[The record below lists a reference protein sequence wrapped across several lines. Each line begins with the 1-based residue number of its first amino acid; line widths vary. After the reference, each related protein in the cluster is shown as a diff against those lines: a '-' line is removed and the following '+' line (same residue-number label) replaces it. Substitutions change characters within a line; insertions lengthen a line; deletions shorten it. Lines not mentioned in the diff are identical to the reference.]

1 MAGEYRPIFRAV
13 PSALAPVPSDGRILL
28 LRQGGIG
35 DALVCVPVVRAL
47 RRHRPAARLD
57 LLLGRRN
64 AAAAAPYRPYV
75 DTILT
80 WDQRPAA
87 AVRVLAAL
95 RRARYDAAV
104 DLIDTPSTTSRLLLR
119 AAGAPVRVGIAHAA
133 PAPYTHPVPAL
144 DFPGMHIV
152 ERVAQVLVAFGID
165 PMAEPLELEYPVSPA
180 EAAEAEAVLGGRR
193 GRPRVGV
200 NLAGSSPAKYWG
212 RANVAAFVRGLRAA
226 HPAAEVLLFGPA
238 DYAAE
243 AEAIAAEVGEPA
255 VVRAAP
261 VARSFHAFA
270 CRLHACDVIVTP
282 DTSVSH
288 LAAAWQRPSLVLFI
302 QTGHQATLW
311 RPWRSPHRVLWHP
324 RAVREIPVA
333 AALAAFADLVA
344 PAGHPEAACR

>member
-1 MAGEYRPIFRAV
+1 MV
-13 PSALAPVPSDGRILL
+13 PVPSDGRILL

-35 DALVCVPVVRAL
+35 DALVCVPVVRVL
-47 RRHRPAARLD
+47 RRHYPGARLD
-57 LLLGRRN
+57 LVLGRRN
-64 AAAAAPYRPYV
+64 VAAAAPYRRYV
-75 DTILT
+75 DAVLT
-80 WDQRPAA
+80 WDQRPLAA
-87 AVRVLAAL
+87 LRLLAAL
-95 RRARYDAAV
+95 RRARYHAAV

-119 AAGAPVRVGIAHAA
+119 GAGAPVRLGLAHAA
-133 PAPYTHPVPAL
+133 PAAYTHTVPAL

-152 ERVAQVLVAFGID
+152 ERVAQLLTAFGID
-165 PMAEPLELEYPVSPA
+165 PAAEPLELEYPVSAA
-180 EAAEAEAVLGGRR
+180 EAAEAEAALGGRR

-255 VVRAAP
+255 LVRAAP

-288 LAAAWQRPSLVLFI
+288 LAAAWRRPSVVLFI

-324 RAVREIPVA
+324 QAVREIPVP
-333 AALAAFADLVA
+333 AALQALEALIAE
-344 PAGHPEAACR
+344 AGQAEAACR